1 LEEHTLKFIE
11 FGWNGFNFEIPED
24 LRFTREG
31 GDAKTGYMRFSSD
44 RLLLE
49 LRWQSF
55 KDKKPKKVKPI
66 EEVADDLLK
75 KIEKSVKRKI
85 HVKRKSTTFIN
96 QHNSY
101 FMSLKTNFDESIYLW
116 CCEESGRIII
126 CRFMLTSPDEDV
138 RDTVERMVNSMKCH
152 SEGSNVWSI
161 MGFRFEAPNTFMLT
175 DRKITLG
182 RAHIL
187 LSEQKL
193 TPFTESRREVLVEY
207 FSMANVRFK
216 DYKNPKR
223 WFEKNYM
230 KELKRRYRGIKFQE
244 SKPRRFRGHI
254 AYLRRGVAVTGLTT
268 RRSSLY
274 TNLTWYCSNL
284 NRIYTLTLSSH
295 ISRPVFL
302 KRTLDEDAFENFV
315 KEVTSSVRCHI

>member
-1 LEEHTLKFIE
+1 MKFTE
-11 FGWNGFNFEIPED
+11 FGWNGFHLEIPED

-31 GDAKTGYMRFSSD
+31 GNAKDGYMRFNSD

-49 LRWQSF
+49 VRWQSF
-55 KDKKPKKVKPI
+55 KDRKPEKVKPI
-66 EEVADDLLK
+66 EEVADELLK
-75 KIEKSVKRKI
+75 KIEKSAKRKI
-85 HVKRKSTTFIN
+85 HVKRKSATFIN
-96 QHNSY
+96 QHNGY
-101 FMSLKTNFDESIYLW
+101 FMSLKTNLDEFVYLW
-116 CCEESGRIII
+116 YCEESGRTII
-126 CRFMLTSPDEDV
+126 CRFMFASLDEDL
-138 RDTVERMVNSMKCH
+138 RNAVERIMNSLRCH

-182 RAHIL
+182 GSRIL

-193 TPFTESRREVLVEY
+193 TPFTELKREALIEY
-207 FSMANVRFK
+207 FSMANIRFK

-230 KELKRRYRGIKFQE
+230 KDLKKRYKGIKFQE
-244 SKPRRFRGHI
+244 SRYRRFRGHI
-254 AYLRRGVAVTGLTT
+254 AYLRRGEAVTGLTT
-268 RRSSLY
+268 RRRSFY

-295 ISRPVFL
+295 ISGPFFL
-302 KRTLDEDAFENFV
+302 KRRLDEDAFENFV
-315 KEVTSSVRCHI
+315 KEATSSFRCHI